1 MHHFFWKICHFLM
14 KNPHFSERKIR
25 YFFPSIFNF
34 QDEKITFLRQ
44 NFEKFRNFGRFWNNF
59 QTHILKNCKFL
70 TKNQHFSEP
79 KIHFLDDF
87 WEIPLMFHFQFLRR
101 KTDIFKADFW
111 KILAIVQQFLDQ
123 NDDKLDIFRAKDSFS
138 DNFGEISLIFNF
150 CTKKLT
156 FEKQKLR
163 NFDNFFDKFDIFW
176 RKTDIF

>member
-1 MHHFFWKICHFLM
+1 MTFFDEKLTFLQSQ
-14 KNPHFSERKIR
+14 KFI
-25 YFFPSIFNF
+25 FFDNFWEIPSIFNLPFFWRKIDIFKAKFWKISTIFGQFANFWRKIYIF
-34 QDEKITFLRQ
+34 QSQKFIFWTIFERFPWFSIFKI
-44 NFEKFRNFGRFWNNF
+44 
-59 QTHILKNCKFL
+59 
-70 TKNQHFSEP
+70 
-79 KIHFLDDF
+79 
-87 WEIPLMFHFQFLRR
+87 LRR